1 MVLDRYFVLESI
13 RVREREI
20 IEGRK
25 LNRQRDMENEI
36 LRKRNMQRKKDFDI
50 KKVFVVESG

>member
-50 KKVFVVESG
+50 KKGVCS